1 ALLFVCIQRLGTTTA
16 ARGLPKDDDAR
27 AESDPQKRPMGLED
41 YGIIDELTPA
51 ALKTV
56 AQGLIAENCRVFR
69 EAQRFPNQAAE
80 AYLPIGDKL
89 RDHRGW
95 AHSLETSL
103 NLAKHHDNCARNSPS
118 SPPADGG
125 HPGPCLHH

>member
-1 ALLFVCIQRLGTTTA
+1 
-16 ARGLPKDDDAR
+16 
-27 AESDPQKRPMGLED
+27 
-41 YGIIDELTPA
+41 ELTPA

-125 HPGPCLHH
+125 HPGPCLHHLVFAALPVRSNRGGQGRPPRYADRPHTDLRPSQRRHDGL